1 VGYGIDVA
9 DERIRVRAQ
18 GRVQGVFFRDSVR
31 REAARRGVAGWARN
45 CSDGTAEA
53 VFEGP
58 SEAVSAMVEFVRGGP
73 GHAEVASVETA
84 SEPVEGLRGF
94 DVR

>member
-1 VGYGIDVA
+1 VA
-9 DERIRVRAQ
+9 DERIRVRAH

-45 CSDGTAEA
+45 CADGTAEA

-58 SEAVSAMVEFVRGGP
+58 ADAVAAMIEFVRRGP
-73 GHAEVASVETA
+73 GHSSVDRVETA
-84 SEPVEGLRGF
+84 SERPEGLAGF
-94 DVR
+94 RVR

>member
-1 VGYGIDVA
+1 MA
-9 DERIRVRAQ
+9 DERIRVRAH

-31 REAARRGVAGWARN
+31 REAVRRGVAGWARN

-58 SEAVSAMVEFVRGGP
+58 AEAVAAMVEFVRRGP
-73 GHAEVASVETA
+73 GHAEISDIETS
-84 SEPVEGLRGF
+84 SEPPQGLSGF